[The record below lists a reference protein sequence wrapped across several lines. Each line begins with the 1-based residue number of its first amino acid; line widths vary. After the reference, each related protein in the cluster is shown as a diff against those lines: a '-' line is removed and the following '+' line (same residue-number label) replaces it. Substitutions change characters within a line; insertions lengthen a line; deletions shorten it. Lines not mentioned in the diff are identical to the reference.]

1 MNWSLNWRSPNV
13 FLTWLLLRHN
23 INIFQVSCE
32 GRHDLYTCHPLLNG
46 FYGLRRMWRSACG
59 PGLWPFQVFSQTT
72 SPGSFP
78 ALLLFSPFLL
88 PCSGWGHGK
97 RAWGTSSLG
106 LRSHNVPQGRLRHPR
121 TLKAG
126 QTVIPQEDG
135 GTSGRKGFPTGST
148 TSLSPVKFEA
158 IDHPLLPWFSF
169 KLLFSSPT
177 NSSFLKSQSL
187 LKRNSKVHLLPR
199 LRPSDDLHPHIKD
212 SLFFFNSFLKSYLFI
227 YFWLCGSSWLHE
239 ILSSCGKW
247 SYSGFSL
254 WWLLSR
260 RA

>member
-106 LRSHNVPQGRLRHPR
+106 LRSHNVPRADWDIPGPWKQGKESSLRRMGGHLEGKAFLLEAPQACHQWS
-121 TLKAG
+121 LKPL
-126 QTVIPQEDG
+126 TIPFFP
-135 GTSGRKGFPTGST
+135 GFPSSSRRKYDHPQFLNNERNFCLFW
-148 TSLSPVKFEA
+148 SLSM
-158 IDHPLLPWFSF
+158 
-169 KLLFSSPT
+169 SS
-177 NSSFLKSQSL
+177 SRECLAHSWQS
-187 LKRNSKVHLLPR
+187 NFPFGCATESMA
-199 LRPSDDLHPHIKD
+199 S
-212 SLFFFNSFLKSYLFI
+212 
-227 YFWLCGSSWLHE
+227 
-239 ILSSCGKW
+239 
-247 SYSGFSL
+247 
-254 WWLLSR
+254 
-260 RA
+260 

>member
-1 MNWSLNWRSPNV
+1 MEVSLWTRTVAISGVQPDNLPWVLSSSPP
-13 FLTWLLLRHN
+13 FQPISLALLWMGTW
-23 INIFQVSCE
+23 E
-32 GRHDLYTCHPLLNG
+32 E
-46 FYGLRRMWRSACG
+46 GLRDIQPW
-59 PGLWPFQVFSQTT
+59 SQK
-72 SPGSFP
+72 PQ
-78 ALLLFSPFLL
+78 
-88 PCSGWGHGK
+88 C
-97 RAWGTSSLG
+97 
-106 LRSHNVPQGRLRHPR
+106 PQGRLRHPR

-212 SLFFFNSFLKSYLFI
+212 SLFFFNSFLKSYLFT
-227 YFWLCGSSWLHE
+227 YF
-239 ILSSCGKW
+239 
-247 SYSGFSL
+247 
-254 WWLLSR
+254 
-260 RA
+260 